1 MEEYKWGGSKGSGAK
16 SSYNFRLNVETPTTT
31 TTTTLSTT
39 YSSLFEDT
47 TEYLDDTERTTVSN
61 DEIILTDQDVHEDE
75 VPSEEEVED
84 SHYPDHQ
91 EEEYHYPDHQE
102 EEYLYPDHQ
111 EEDGSAEHEISEHS
125 DVMTEHTDYEE
136 KYAKPSRLH
145 VDEAEARDA
154 NVIEEVCCIV
164 L

>member
-16 SSYNFRLNVETPTTT
+16 SSYNFHLNVEAPITT
-31 TTTTLSTT
+31 TTTTLSTPS
-39 YSSLFEDT
+39 SSLFEDT
-47 TEYLDDTERTTVSN
+47 TEYLDDTTVSN

-84 SHYPDHQ
+84 NH
-91 EEEYHYPDHQE
+91 
-102 EEYLYPDHQ
+102 YPDHQ

-136 KYAKPSRLH
+136 KYAKSSRLH

-154 NVIEEVCCIV
+154 NVIEEVCYIV

>member
-1 MEEYKWGGSKGSGAK
+1 M
-16 SSYNFRLNVETPTTT
+16 ETPTTT

-47 TEYLDDTERTTVSN
+47 TEYLDDTERTTISN
-61 DEIILTDQDVHEDE
+61 DEIILTDQDLHEDE

-84 SHYPDHQ
+84 NH
-91 EEEYHYPDHQE
+91 
-102 EEYLYPDHQ
+102 YPDHQ

-136 KYAKPSRLH
+136 KYAKSSRLH

>member
-47 TEYLDDTERTTVSN
+47 TEYLDDTTVSN

-84 SHYPDHQ
+84 NH
-91 EEEYHYPDHQE
+91 
-102 EEYLYPDHQ
+102 YPDHQ

-125 DVMTEHTDYEE
+125 EVMTEHTNYEE
-136 KYAKPSRLH
+136 KYAKSSRLH